1 MSDLTSDIRLT
12 SGDVC
17 ELAGITQNML
27 DRWCRDGLLRPTRN
41 IENGQGHHRTFGPLE
56 AVAAAYAARW
66 REAGFGPELVKNAA
80 RFVLNL
86 GPEGLER
93 ELAAGR
99 TFLLPP
105 ITGSNPYL
113 IGQPVDPET
122 GEELMHYRRLDLR
135 RCLTEVTRNIA
146 ELSRGPANATGRN
159 RGLAG
164 GRARLGL
171 TGRGV

>member
-1 MSDLTSDIRLT
+1 MKDVTRDTRLT

-27 DRWCRDGLLRPTRN
+27 DRWCREGLLRPANNTG
-41 IENGQGHHRTFGPLE
+41 IGHGHHRTFGRLE
-56 AVAAAYAARW
+56 AVAVAYAARW

-93 ELAAGR
+93 EVAAGR

-105 ITGSNPYL
+105 ISGSHPYL
-113 IGQPVDPET
+113 IGPPVDPET
-122 GEELMHYRRLDLR
+122 GEELMHYCRLDLR

-146 ELSRGPANATGRN
+146 ELSRRPANATGRK

-164 GRARLGL
+164 SAGRRA
-171 TGRGV
+171 